1 MTTRRI
7 IGMIVVLTAL
17 FVTSA
22 TLRAA
27 PPRAGDEPAKPDAAG
42 GARIYSFP
50 AADVVY
56 PEGIGYHAGNG
67 DFFAGSTNGGAVYR
81 GNAWRGSRQIELF
94 LPAGSDGRTDV
105 RGIKVNPQGQLFLA
119 GGPTGTMWMY
129 DAVTGRLLSSFRNG
143 IQGSFINDVA
153 IAPDGAAYFTDSN
166 VPLLYRVK
174 ADAQGIY
181 QFEFWRDLRDTVIQY
196 GQGFNLNGIAVTPD
210 NKYLIVVQ
218 SNTGKLFRIAIDT
231 KEVTEIALAGGDRMT
246 NGDGLLLDGQ
256 TLHVVRNSLNLIVQ
270 LRLAADYAS
279 GQQVGSFTDPSFQFT
294 TTIARAGD
302 RLLVVNSQFN
312 RRMANNPELPFS
324 VSSVPLR

>member
-1 MTTRRI
+1 MTTRRF
-7 IGMIVVLTAL
+7 IGTIVLIAL
-17 FVTSA
+17 FA
-22 TLRAA
+22 TFTMLHAA
-27 PPRAGDEPAKPDAAG
+27 PLQAGDGPPAQPDT
-42 GARIYSFP
+42 ARGTVIYTFP
-50 AADVVY
+50 AGDAVY

-67 DFFAGSTNGGAVYR
+67 DFFVGSTNGGAVYR
-81 GNAWRGSRQIELF
+81 GNAWRGNRQIELF
-94 LPAGSDGRTDV
+94 LPAGRDGRTDV

-153 IAPDGAAYFTDSN
+153 IAPDGAAYFTDSF
-166 VPLLYRVK
+166 VPLLYRIK
-174 ADAQGIY
+174 ADAQGVY
-181 QFEFWRDLRDTVIQY
+181 RFEFWRDLRDTVIQY
-196 GQGFNLNGIAVTPD
+196 GSGFNLGGIVVTPD

-218 SNTGKLFRIAIDT
+218 GNTGKLFRIAIDT
-231 KEVTEIALAGGDRMT
+231 REVSEITLAGGDRMT

-270 LRLAADYAS
+270 LRLAPDYAS
-279 GQQVGSFTDPSFQFT
+279 AQQIGSFTDPSFQFT
-294 TTIARAGD
+294 TTIAQAGD